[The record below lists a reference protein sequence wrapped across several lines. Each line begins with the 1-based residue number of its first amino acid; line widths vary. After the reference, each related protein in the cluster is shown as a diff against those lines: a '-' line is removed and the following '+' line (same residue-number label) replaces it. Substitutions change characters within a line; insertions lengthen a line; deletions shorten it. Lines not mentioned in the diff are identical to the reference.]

1 MARSNGVNVV
11 GLHEEQ
17 ILLHELIRNGP
28 SVNRVV
34 LVPVGTLDDNAL
46 SIDFDQPVLQ
56 LDLSEAHSMGYE
68 LVVSQRQDELVQVW
82 SLCRPLV
89 RSRNRHGE
97 LHRS

>member
-34 LVPVGTLDDNAL
+34 LVPVGALDDNTL
-46 SIDFDQPVLQ
+46 SIDFDQPVFQ
-56 LDLSEAHSMGYE
+56 LDLTEAYPVGYE
-68 LVVSQRQDELVQVW
+68 MIVSQRQDELIQVW
-82 SLCRPLV
+82 SLGRPLV
-89 RSRNRHGE
+89 RSRNRDGE
-97 LHRS
+97 LHSS